1 MNEETRDIGFTGDI
15 KIPREIKDIKA
26 EVFAGLDI
34 REIKIIGMGVILAAI
49 VALICFGLL
58 KMTGSVATMAPAVAL
73 APFVIVAKIKKNNM
87 NLEDWFMV
95 YYSGNFKGKPI
106 RVNELTNQYEKL
118 EQIYHKNIDVK
129 KKEGKEDKKKAKQR
143 KKELKVKMKNSQ
155 YHAIY

>member
-73 APFVIVAKIKKNNM
+73 APFV
-87 NLEDWFMV
+87 MV